1 MSNKNEKIQ
10 VIVKR
15 YNHLFKT
22 CAAIIS
28 SHFYYISARMLRR
41 LRELLK
47 YFDNDNIVHV

>member
-15 YNHLFKT
+15 YNRLFKT

-28 SHFYYISARMLRR
+28 SHFYFISTRMLRR

-47 YFDNDNIVHV
+47 YFDNDTVIHV